1 MQMPFALLE
10 AALFSLIVYFWVGF
24 EASASCFFLFYFIIV
39 CAILMQS
46 CLFRMLACICPN
58 MVLANAGGSILL
70 LILIVSSG
78 FVLVRKSI
86 PGYDLSL
93 QGKLDIEHTLGC
105 MLLFAKCK

>member
-24 EASASCFFLFYFIIV
+24 DASASCYFLFYFILV

-58 MVLANAGGSILL
+58 MVLANAGGAILL
-70 LILIVSSG
+70 LVLIVSSG

-86 PGYDLSL
+86 PG
-93 QGKLDIEHTLGC
+93 
-105 MLLFAKCK
+105 